1 MKKLLFAFML
11 GVFAIFSLPSCSG
24 GSGSA
29 AADKLADM
37 KLTQDNKD
45 EFIKTF
51 ETAVDDLTQA
61 LKDKDEAKANE
72 IAEKLSKAM
81 DQMDGDVLSDSEK
94 MTLGL
99 KVIALAEEAEKAG
112 IKLE

>member
-1 MKKLLFAFML
+1 ML
-11 GVFAIFSLPSCSG
+11 GVFAIFALPSCSG
-24 GSGSA
+24 GGSA

-61 LKDKDEAKANE
+61 LKDKDEAKAND